1 VNLQRLLVSYLAPY
15 RRQIIILVVFQA
27 FQTAA
32 SLLLPI
38 LNAELINFGVLRGD
52 NAFIRETGWK
62 MLGLTLIQVGF
73 TIAAVRLGAMA
84 AMGFGRDIRRELFDR
99 AVDYSAREVGQFGAP
114 SLINRITNDVQQV
127 LTLVV
132 MIMTMMVTAPLTFAI
147 GIVLAMKTD
156 VGLSV
161 VLAVAIPFLVTVMG
175 VLVSL
180 IVPSFQ
186 KMQQVIDRLNQILRE
201 QISGVRVM
209 RAFGREPE
217 EVTRFAEANVN
228 LAAVGLKTGRMFA
241 VMFPTVIGTLNAAAV
256 AVVWLG
262 AGRVDR
268 GQLQIGSLVAYQSF
282 LVQILMSVVGA
293 TFVASMIPRASVAAD
308 RISEVLNVRSSL
320 TYPNHPITPANPLAT
335 VEFQDVEFS
344 YDGAERPV
352 LSGVNLVARPGQ
364 TTAIVGSTGSGKTSL
379 VSLIPRLFDATSGS
393 VLVGGTDV
401 SVQDPE
407 ALAAMIGFVPQRPFL
422 FSGTVASNLRFARP
436 EASDNQLWAALE
448 VAQVADFVRAMP
460 KGLDAPITQG
470 GSNVSGGQRQRLS
483 IARAL
488 VVDPSIYVFDDSLSA
503 LDLETD
509 ARLREALVP
518 VTRHATVI
526 LVAQRV
532 STIVDADQIVV
543 LNDGEII
550 GLGSYDELLRS
561 CPTFV
566 EIVESQQG
574 ATV

>member
-1 VNLQRLLVSYLAPY
+1 MNLQRLLVSYLAPY